1 METTYLICAVAGGTV
16 LLAQT
21 LLSLFGGAAHSDVHV
36 EDTPD
41 SIADAHDSFLKLL
54 SFKTVVAFVTFF
66 GLAGLA
72 GRNAGWGDWLTLG
85 LAICAGVV
93 ALWLVAWLM
102 SSLARLQSRGN
113 VDLNNA
119 VGQPAKVYL
128 PIPGQ
133 HQGYGKVLVTVQG
146 RTVESRAQTSGPTL
160 ETGASAVVV
169 AVHDEMV
176 EVRRA

>member
-21 LLSLFGGAAHSDVHV
+21 LLSLLGGMGHTDIHADDAV
-36 EDTPD
+36 D

-54 SFKTVVAFVTFF
+54 SLKTIVAFITFF
-66 GLAGLA
+66 GLTGLS
-72 GRNAGWGDWLTLG
+72 GRSAGWGGWTTLG
-85 LAICAGVV
+85 IAIAAGVV
-93 ALWLVAWLM
+93 ALWIVAWLM
-102 SSLARLQSRGN
+102 SSLAHLQSRGN
-113 VDLNNA
+113 VDMNNA
-119 VGQPAKVYL
+119 VGQPAQVYL

-133 HQGYGKVLVTVQG
+133 HKGHGKVLVTVQG

-169 AVHDEMV
+169 AVHDDIV
-176 EVRRA
+176 EVQRA